1 MSSKKNTKALLIGG
15 SGFVGRLLG
24 TFLHAE
30 GYDLQ
35 VLSRQANLPL
45 PYPAEVFCWQRDGSI
60 PAAALAEADVVI
72 NLAGASIATGRWSQ
86 VRKREIV
93 ASRVESTQAL
103 VTALSPLA
111 HKPLVVQATGIG
123 YYGDRG
129 DEPLT
134 EDATAGTGF
143 LADTARQWEAVLQT
157 AQLTNRYV
165 LMRLGLV
172 LGEGGGALPVLRR
185 IYRWGGGASLG
196 SGQQYVSWVHGEDVC
211 RFVLH
216 VLHHD
221 TCHGI
226 YNLTAPSAITY
237 DTWHRALMHR
247 YQPLVASP
255 VRVPVWLLHLLL
267 GEKAELMTASQRA
280 VPQRTL
286 ATGYVF
292 QFTDINTALASI
304 KD

>member
-1 MSSKKNTKALLIGG
+1 MGQ
-15 SGFVGRLLG
+15 LLG

-30 GYDLQ
+30 GYTLQ
-35 VLSRQANLPL
+35 VLSRRTNLPL
-45 PYPAEVFCWQRDGSI
+45 PYPAEVFCWQRDGAI

-86 VRKREIV
+86 ARKQEIV
-93 ASRVESTQAL
+93 ASRVETTQAL
-103 VTALSPLA
+103 VTALRPLA
-111 HKPLVVQATGIG
+111 HKPLVVQATGVG

-129 DEPLT
+129 DECVA
-134 EDATAGTGF
+134 EDAAAGTGF
-143 LADTARQWEAVLQT
+143 LANTARQWEAALQT
-157 AQLTNRYV
+157 AQLANRQV

-172 LGEGGGALPVLRR
+172 LGEGGGALPVLRQ

-216 VLHHD
+216 VLHQES
-221 TCHGI
+221 CHGI
-226 YNLTAPSAITY
+226 YNLTAPPAITY
-237 DTWHRALMHR
+237 DTWHRALVHR
-247 YQPLVASP
+247 YRPLVASP
-255 VRVPVWLLHLLL
+255 VRVPVWLLRLLL

-292 QFTDINTALASI
+292 QFTDIDAALASI

>member
-1 MSSKKNTKALLIGG
+1 MPYKKNTKVLLIGG

-30 GYDLQ
+30 GYALQ
-35 VLSRQANLPL
+35 VLSRRANLRL

-60 PAAALAEADVVI
+60 PTTALAAAEVVI

-86 VRKREIV
+86 ARKQEIV
-93 ASRVESTQAL
+93 ASRVETTQAL
-103 VTALSPLA
+103 VTALRPLA
-111 HKPLVVQATGIG
+111 HKPLVVQATGVG
-123 YYGDRG
+123 YYSDRG
-129 DEPLT
+129 DECVT
-134 EDATAGTGF
+134 EDAAAGTGF
-143 LADTARQWEAVLQT
+143 LANTARQWEAVLQT

-165 LMRLGLV
+165 LVRLGLV

-196 SGQQYVSWVHGEDVC
+196 SGQQYVSWVHSEDVC

-216 VLHHD
+216 VLRHE
-221 TCHGI
+221 TCHGV

-237 DTWHRALMHR
+237 DTWHRALMRR
-247 YQPLVASP
+247 YQPFVASP
-255 VRVPVWLLHLLL
+255 LRVPVWLLRLLL

-292 QFTDINTALASI
+292 QFTDIDAALASI
-304 KD
+304 TD